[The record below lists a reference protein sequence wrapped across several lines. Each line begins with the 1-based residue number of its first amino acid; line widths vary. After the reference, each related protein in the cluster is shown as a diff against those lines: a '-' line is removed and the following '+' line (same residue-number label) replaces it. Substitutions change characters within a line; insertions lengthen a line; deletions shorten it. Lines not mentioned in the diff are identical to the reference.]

1 MNKSGI
7 HSIREI
13 IVIYTMVFYGFH
25 GFQKSM
31 EICTNL
37 PSSLAHHPHQ
47 AEKLTTPT
55 IKNVMVT
62 VWSNKHEN
70 LTTPTIKNVMVTV
83 WSNKHEKSDYPHD
96 KKCHGYGLVK

>member
-62 VWSNKHEN
+62 VWSNKHGQ
-70 LTTPTIKNVMVTV
+70 
-83 WSNKHEKSDYPHD
+83 SDYLHD
-96 KKCHGYGLVK
+96 KKCHGYDTVK